1 MISKNEIKEIRSLG
15 QKKFR
20 QERGLFV
27 VEGEKLV
34 AEALQSDFEIVARY
48 RIEDIGEEAMARI
61 SQLTHPSPDLAVLRI
76 PRNDA
81 EFPLQTDADEL
92 VLALDGIHDPG
103 NLGTILR
110 IADWFGIRTIL
121 TSEDTV
127 ELYNPKVVQATMGAI
142 FRVKVHYGNLAAALK
157 TQTVPVYGTFL
168 EGDGIYDLPLTR
180 GGILVMGSE
189 ADGISPQVAAAVTQ
203 KLFIPPFPPDQRTGE
218 SLNVAVAT
226 AIACNEFRRRV
237 SHFS

>member
-81 EFPLQTDADEL
+81 EFPLQ
-92 VLALDGIHDPG
+92 
-103 NLGTILR
+103 
-110 IADWFGIRTIL
+110 
-121 TSEDTV
+121 
-127 ELYNPKVVQATMGAI
+127 
-142 FRVKVHYGNLAAALK
+142 
-157 TQTVPVYGTFL
+157 
-168 EGDGIYDLPLTR
+168 
-180 GGILVMGSE
+180 
-189 ADGISPQVAAAVTQ
+189 
-203 KLFIPPFPPDQRTGE
+203 
-218 SLNVAVAT
+218 
-226 AIACNEFRRRV
+226 
-237 SHFS
+237 